1 MMMIMIIIMMM
12 VVMVVMVMVTTLV
25 LDDFRHRLMSV
36 FVAASEADDN
46 TVAQSTKDALKGDGG
61 QENADC
67 GP

>member
-1 MMMIMIIIMMM
+1 MMMIMIIMMMM
-12 VVMVVMVMVTTLV
+12 VVMVVMVTTLV